1 MARILIADDDWN
13 TRDILS
19 RKFIGWNHTVMMASN
34 AADAV
39 RVACEEIPD
48 LIILDSRMNLS
59 VNEDFDD
66 CAGLHVARSLKA
78 NAETSSIPIIALT
91 GHLLVKDLRSLMV
104 SAGCVAFVE
113 KPIMPITGY
122 QQFRKIVED
131 VLAGRQP

>member
-1 MARILIADDDWN
+1 MARILIADDDWD

-19 RKFIGWNHTVMMASN
+19 RKFNAWNHTVMMASN

-39 RVACEEIPD
+39 TLACAEIPD

-59 VNEDFDD
+59 ANEDVDD
-66 CAGLHVARSLKA
+66 CAGLQVAKCLKA
-78 NAETSSIPIIALT
+78 RAETSSIPIIALT
-91 GHLLVKDLRSLMV
+91 GHLLVKDLRRLMV

-122 QQFRKIVED
+122 QEFRKIVEE
-131 VLAGRQP
+131 VLAKRQA